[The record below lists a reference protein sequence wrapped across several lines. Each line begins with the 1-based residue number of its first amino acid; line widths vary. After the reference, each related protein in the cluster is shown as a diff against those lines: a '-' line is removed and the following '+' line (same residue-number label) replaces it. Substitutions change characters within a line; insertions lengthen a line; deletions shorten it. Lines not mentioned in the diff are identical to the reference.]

1 MNQKTHKIDTANG
14 DEYLM
19 KRTLLIIVLALL
31 TGSIATYAINFY
43 LTKQVEFDLMTRVKN
58 AEQDLSQT
66 KQDLLG
72 YTKYTDYIVTSKTAL
87 SEQMKFL
94 AVKVDREYQIVEH
107 IQEKKLLITSD
118 ATIVVRY
125 AVEYSV
131 GYDLQPDSFS
141 ISGSASDIVVT
152 LKKPELVASPS
163 VKIISN
169 ETASK
174 GMLTDEKSATI
185 ALQQKLYDVAV
196 RSGKAVKSEEP
207 IIALCEKK
215 LGEFL
220 RDFISKQPGVKS
232 VPAIKFKYS

>member
-1 MNQKTHKIDTANG
+1 
-14 DEYLM
+14 M
-19 KRTLLIIVLALL
+19 KKTLLIVVFALL
-31 TGSIATYAINFY
+31 TGSIATYVINFY
-43 LTKQVEFDLMTRVKN
+43 LSNRQELDLMTRVKD

-66 KQDLLG
+66 RQNLLG
-72 YTKYTDYIVTSKTAL
+72 YTKYTDYIVASKAAV

-94 AVKVDREYQIVEH
+94 AAKVDREYQIIEH
-107 IQEKKLLITSD
+107 VQETTMKMTSD
-118 ATIVVRY
+118 ATIIVRY

-131 GYDLQPDSFS
+131 GYDLKPDSFS
-141 ISGSASDIVVT
+141 ISGNGSYIIVT

-163 VKIISN
+163 VKIVSN

-174 GMLTDEKSATI
+174 GIFTDEKSATI
-185 ALQQKLYDVAV
+185 KLQQKLHDVAV
-196 RSGKAVKSEEP
+196 RSGKLVQAEEP

-215 LGEFL
+215 FGEFL